1 MRQVKFVLRQIHCRA
16 VTEVKGVFL
25 EPLQRENI
33 RLAATVMIVR
43 DKPAS
48 SGFGIE
54 VFMMKRPGKG
64 DFPDLHVFPGGK
76 VEPGER
82 PREALVREIQEE
94 LGLSLAPHAVQ
105 PVAFAEEDKTGSA
118 KPIVIMLYS
127 SAWVGSPVAAL
138 EGGEIAWFR
147 PHEIDLLPKPPLD
160 IELSRRLFEKG

>member
-1 MRQVKFVLRQIHCRA
+1 MNDVPTIDVVAAVVTDGDEILVCRRGA
-16 VTEVKGVFL
+16 HIGQAGRWE
-25 EPLQRENI
+25 
-33 RLAATVMIVR
+33 
-43 DKPAS
+43 
-48 SGFGIE
+48 
-54 VFMMKRPGKG
+54 
-64 DFPDLHVFPGGK
+64 FPGGK
-76 VEPGER
+76 VETGER

-105 PVAFAEEDKTGSA
+105 PVAFAEEDETGSA

-127 SAWVGSPVAAL
+127 SAWDGSPVAAL

>member
-1 MRQVKFVLRQIHCRA
+1 MHRR
-16 VTEVKGVFL
+16 
-25 EPLQRENI
+25 PLHKHHGGLWE
-33 RLAATVMIVR
+33 
-43 DKPAS
+43 
-48 SGFGIE
+48 
-54 VFMMKRPGKG
+54 
-64 DFPDLHVFPGGK
+64 FPGGK

-105 PVAFAEEDKTGSA
+105 PVAFAEENETGST

-127 SAWVGSPVAAL
+127 SAWDGSPVGAL
-138 EGGEIAWFR
+138 EGGEIAWFK

>member
-1 MRQVKFVLRQIHCRA
+1 MEKIPTWICVVALALRDDRGRWLMHRR
-16 VTEVKGVFL
+16 
-25 EPLQRENI
+25 PLHKHHGGLWE
-33 RLAATVMIVR
+33 
-43 DKPAS
+43 
-48 SGFGIE
+48 
-54 VFMMKRPGKG
+54 
-64 DFPDLHVFPGGK
+64 FPGGK
-76 VEPGER
+76 VETGER

-127 SAWVGSPVAAL
+127 SAWDGSPVAAL

>member
-1 MRQVKFVLRQIHCRA
+1 MEKIPTWICVAALALQDDRGRWLMHRR
-16 VTEVKGVFL
+16 
-25 EPLQRENI
+25 PLHKHHGGLWE
-33 RLAATVMIVR
+33 
-43 DKPAS
+43 
-48 SGFGIE
+48 
-54 VFMMKRPGKG
+54 
-64 DFPDLHVFPGGK
+64 FPGGK

-105 PVAFAEEDKTGSA
+105 PVAFAEENETGSA

-127 SAWVGSPVAAL
+127 SAWDGSPVGAL

-147 PHEIDLLPKPPLD
+147 PHAIDLLPKPPLD